1 MPGYGTP
8 LGLTL
13 PTIDGVAKESAAA
26 PLINTALS
34 AIIARLEGKV
44 GAADLDINADVSF
57 KSGAVYSGAK
67 DLHRAAFQSQT
78 SAITAVSNPNTVYVL
93 SGNLHYIDGS
103 GNLVQITSGGQ
114 VNVSTTGGIT
124 GAGYGTSGV
133 EFNWDSV
140 NVRFSAKSG
149 AGANDFADL
158 QCSDLLLRDGSSNQ
172 IRVQSPSLAG
182 DYTFTLPTALPGAQA
197 LMHIDNT
204 GQITASN
211 SLATNAH
218 LTLVGTGEVKHG
230 NRQLN
235 ISAAAALPEM
245 TNTPNVGGNFN
256 DNTGVWA
263 STALGGL
270 IFPLPLLVGDR
281 VLQVEVMYD
290 GVGSAGTRTV
300 ELLLNISG
308 SGSGTSVVTSATST
322 STTTGFRTFNI
333 ADTTLGSLGI
343 YSIRYSSTT
352 NADVVAGIR
361 VTYDRP

>member
-103 GNLVQITSGGQ
+103 GNLVQITSGGA

-133 EFNWDSV
+133 EVNWDSV
-140 NVRFSAKSG
+140 NNRYRMRSG
-149 AGANDFADL
+149 AAADAYADVVL
-158 QCSDLLLRDGSSNQ
+158 SDVLFNDGSGNFARLQ
-172 IRVQSPSLAG
+172 AAAMG
-182 DYTFTLPTALPGAQA
+182 ADYTMTLPAALPAAQSMLQLTA
-197 LMHIDNT
+197 A
-204 GQITASN
+204 GQVTASN
-211 SLATNAH
+211 TLASGEH
-218 LTLVGTGEVKHG
+218 LTLVGTGRVKHG
-230 NRQLN
+230 TYNVV
-235 ISAAAALPEM
+235 M
-245 TNTPNVGGNFN
+245 VGGNAFGSN
-256 DNTGVWA
+256 PASDFGVNSAAGCNIFFITSAVWMRVPLMTGKRLTAVRAAVVDNATG
-263 STALGGL
+263 STTVSIQLQSQATTGALVN
-270 IFPLPLLVGDR
+270 I
-281 VLQVEVMYD
+281 
-290 GVGSAGTRTV
+290 GSA
-300 ELLLNISG
+300 
-308 SGSGTSVVTSATST
+308 ATS
-322 STTTGFRTFNI
+322 SG
-333 ADTTLGSLGI
+333 AGSSQTLTLTPNQVLASNTAYQVKI
-343 YSIRYSSTT
+343 SISASNVCTLRRMEFDFDET
-352 NADVVAGIR
+352 
-361 VTYDRP
+361 